1 MVIRAEQH
9 ELAKF
14 DEIRRAGRILNRT
27 LSAIEM
33 KARFYRGGG
42 RREDT
47 CDQGTAFKWTINMI
61 IILLIAQKAPEG
73 KISLYNG

>member
-1 MVIRAEQH
+1 
-9 ELAKF
+9 
-14 DEIRRAGRILNRT
+14 
-27 LSAIEM
+27 M